1 MAADPLDIMLRFES
15 MKTSRGVLESHLEEV
30 AEYIAPRNIGFTSKP
45 VQGEKRMTKVFDNTA
60 LTSLNLLAAG
70 LHGMATNPSMSW
82 FVLGLADPSLMDDDE
97 VKNWLSDTTRIMRSH
112 MYAPGSNITTAFN
125 EAYADLGAF
134 GTAAMYIGLRKN
146 GGLLYQSRPLA
157 QIYIAENDEG
167 VVDTLAYRYEMSARN
182 VFKLWPKDAPDS
194 IVKMAKDPKQMDTKV
209 YVIYFVQ
216 PRGKYDSSKL
226 DPGNLPF
233 EACYIL
239 EKEKTLLEESGYH
252 EFPYAVPRWIKNAG
266 EEWGRS
272 PGMEA
277 LPDVK
282 MLQEM
287 MKTTI
292 KAAQKIVDP
301 PLLIPDDGHI
311 GPVKTYPGA
320 FNYYRGDKEI
330 SPLVTNANI
339 PLSLE
344 MMENIRNRIR
354 NTFYVDMLQFTTDT
368 TMTATEVTQRT
379 QERLRLLGPVIGRL
393 EGEFIGATIVRT
405 FGLLYRAKKLP
416 PAPEKIQGQQFT
428 VQFVSPIAMAQKQ
441 TETQGLAQLLQFV
454 LPLAERMPEEGKVM
468 IEPLKIE
475 NVTPWLAERFN
486 VDPDLIRTK
495 DEREQREAE
504 RKQEQAAAQQAMA
517 ANSMAD
523 TAKKGAGAVKD
534 LSAANAQGADISGA
548 QAALAE
554 MSQGG
559 QLRN

>member
-1 MAADPLDIMLRFES
+1 MPANALDIIARLDV

-45 VQGEKRMTKVFDNTA
+45 VQGEKRMTRVFDNTA

-82 FVLGLADPSLMDDDE
+82 FALGLADPTLADDDA
-97 VKNWLSDTTRIMRSH
+97 VKNWLSDTTRIMRSY

-134 GTAAMYIGLRKN
+134 GTAGMYIGLRKD
-146 GGLLYQSRPLA
+146 GGLLYQTRPLA
-157 QIYIAENDEG
+157 QIFIAENDEG
-167 VVDTLAYRYEMSARN
+167 VIDTLGYRYEMSARN
-182 VFKLWPKDAPDS
+182 IFKLWPGTCGDKIAAA
-194 IVKMAKDPKQMDTKV
+194 IKDPKQIDKKFNIV
-209 YVIYFVQ
+209 HFIQ
-216 PRGKYDSSKL
+216 PRGSYDSGKK
-226 DPGNLPF
+226 DPLNLPF

-239 EKEKTLLEESGYH
+239 EMEKLLLEESGYH

-287 MKTTI
+287 MKTTL

-416 PAPEKIQGQQFT
+416 DAPEKIRGKQFT

-454 LPLAERMPEEGKVM
+454 LPLAERMPEEGKAM
-468 IEPLKIE
+468 LDPLRIES
-475 NVTPWLAERFN
+475 VTPWLADRFN

-495 DEREQREAE
+495 EEREKRIADRE
-504 RKQEQAAAQQAMA
+504 QQQAAAAQAMA

-523 TAKKGAGAVKD
+523 TGKKGAGAVKD
-534 LSAANAQGADISGA
+534 LAAAQAQGADISGA
-548 QAALAE
+548 QSALAE
-554 MSQGG
+554 MQQGG